1 MRKASCSL
9 LKLLNFSDNR
19 LVDAEELTKIRF
31 DDYMETVSLEEE
43 DSQEHVPDI
52 SWTVKLQVNQ
62 IMDLGKTGMTQ
73 KLRAGKE
80 LAGTASTG
88 LSKGEVSGP
97 TDLII
102 WNRSSSA
109 DGDAF
114 VLSPHHVLNLGLS
127 SHSPVSH
134 TYFSSDVLS

>member
-1 MRKASCSL
+1 MNLSG
-9 LKLLNFSDNR
+9 NR
-19 LVDAEELTKIRF
+19 LIDAEELTKIRF
-31 DDYMETVSLEEE
+31 DDYVETVSLEEE

-80 LAGTASTG
+80 LTGTASTG
-88 LSKGEVSGP
+88 PSKGEGSGP

-102 WNRSSSA
+102 GINNHRLMAMHSHFLLI
-109 DGDAF
+109 AF
-114 VLSPHHVLNLGLS
+114 
-127 SHSPVSH
+127 
-134 TYFSSDVLS
+134 

>member
-1 MRKASCSL
+1 MRKASWCP
-9 LKLLNFSDNR
+9 LKLLNLSGNH

-73 KLRAGKE
+73 KVRAGQE
-80 LAGTASTG
+80 LTGTLSTEP
-88 LSKGEVSGP
+88 SKGEGSGP

-102 WNRSSSA
+102 GINNHRLMAMHSHFLLI
-109 DGDAF
+109 AF
-114 VLSPHHVLNLGLS
+114 
-127 SHSPVSH
+127 
-134 TYFSSDVLS
+134 